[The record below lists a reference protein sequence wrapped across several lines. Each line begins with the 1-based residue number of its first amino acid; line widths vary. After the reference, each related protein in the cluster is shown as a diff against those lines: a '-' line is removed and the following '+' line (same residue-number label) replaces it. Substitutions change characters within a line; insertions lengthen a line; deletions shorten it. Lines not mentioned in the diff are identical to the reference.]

1 MIPFIQ
7 NIKINKKIIN
17 LMIIFSSLFI
27 LIVFKAKNTEITVD
41 EAYSFLNYSYVG
53 DYLNIGIA
61 NNHILNSYLIYLF
74 QNIGYSELI
83 LRLPNVLFGLIY
95 LLVVFQISKRT
106 KNYIFSSALL
116 LLNPYL
122 IDFFSIARG
131 YGISTSLIFLA
142 LYLYASFKEN
152 SLIWPIILLSISTLS
167 YHVSVV
173 YLITFWFFN
182 LKEIFTNEKKI
193 LAFFINVMVVA
204 TSVVNIYILFLVTAI
219 DKPLYGVVD
228 TTIVNVISQSF
239 GLHGLYMNENLL
251 FKLFLSTLFLLPIL
265 SFNKFEKNIKR
276 ILLIS
281 YSSLVLIYLIPYI
294 IDKPFP
300 LLRTVLPFLPPIL
313 FLVVETSKIYFN
325 NFSFKYI
332 NLISTIGVVVLLSN
346 FVNNIETRKTI
357 DWKDGNPKEEILEIN
372 ECGYVVP
379 FYALDSVGQYYRLLD
394 KRIISTEC

>member
-182 LKEIFTNEKKI
+182 LKEIFTNEKKL

>member
-1 MIPFIQ
+1 
-7 NIKINKKIIN
+7 
-17 LMIIFSSLFI
+17 MIIFSSLFI

-182 LKEIFTNEKKI
+182 LKEIFTNEKKL

>member
-17 LMIIFSSLFI
+17 LMIILSSLFI

-265 SFNKFEKNIKR
+265 SFNKFEKNTKR

-281 YSSLVLIYLIPYI
+281 YSSLFSIYLIPYI

-325 NFSFKYI
+325 NFRFKYI
-332 NLISTIGVVVLLSN
+332 NLISTICVVVLLSN

-357 DWKDGNPKEEILEIN
+357 DWTDGDPKEEILEIN
-372 ECGYVVP
+372 ECGYVIP

>member
-1 MIPFIQ
+1 VIPFFQ
-7 NIKINKKIIN
+7 KIKINKKIIN
-17 LMIIFSSLFI
+17 LMIIFCSLFI
-27 LIVFKAKNTEITVD
+27 LIIFKAKNTEITVD

-61 NNHILNSYLIYLF
+61 NNHILNSYLMYLF

-83 LRLPNVLFGLIY
+83 LRLPNILFGLIY

-116 LLNPYL
+116 FLNPYL

-142 LYLYASFKEN
+142 LYLYTSSKEY

-173 YLITFWFFN
+173 YLIIFWFVN

-193 LAFFINVMVVA
+193 LTFFINVIVVA
-204 TSVVNIYILFLVTAI
+204 TSVVNIYILFIVTSI
-219 DKPLYGVVD
+219 GKPLYGVVD
-228 TTIVNVISQSF
+228 PPILSILSGFF
-239 GLHGLYMNENLL
+239 GLHGLYMNKSML
-251 FKLFLSTLFLLPIL
+251 FKLFLSILFLLPIL
-265 SFNKFEKNIKR
+265 SFNKFEKNTKK

-281 YSSLVLIYLIPYI
+281 YSSLFSIYLIPYI
-294 IDKPFP
+294 LDKPIP

-313 FLVVETSKIYFN
+313 FLVVEMSKIYFKN
-325 NFSFKYI
+325 LSFKYT
-332 NLISTIGVVVLLSN
+332 NLISTITILALLSN
-346 FVNNIETRKTI
+346 FVNNIELRKTI
-357 DWKDGNPKEEILEIN
+357 DWKDGVPSKEILAIN

-379 FYALDSVGQYYRLLD
+379 FYDLDSVGQYYRLLD
-394 KRIISTEC
+394 KRTINTEC

>member
-1 MIPFIQ
+1 
-7 NIKINKKIIN
+7 
-17 LMIIFSSLFI
+17 MIIFCSLFI
-27 LIVFKAKNTEITVD
+27 LIIFKAKNTEITVD

-53 DYLNIGIA
+53 NYLNIGIA
-61 NNHILNSYLIYLF
+61 NNHILNSYLMYLF

-83 LRLPNVLFGLIY
+83 LRLPNILFGLIY

-116 LLNPYL
+116 FLNPYL

-142 LYLYASFKEN
+142 LYLYTSSKEY

-173 YLITFWFFN
+173 YLIIFWFVN

-193 LAFFINVMVVA
+193 LTFFINVIVVA
-204 TSVVNIYILFLVTAI
+204 TSVVNIYILFIVTSI
-219 DKPLYGVVD
+219 GKPLYGVAD
-228 TTIVNVISQSF
+228 PPILSILSGFF
-239 GLHGLYMNENLL
+239 GLHGLYMNKSIL
-251 FKLFLSTLFLLPIL
+251 FKLFLSILFLLPIL
-265 SFNKFEKNIKR
+265 SFNKFEKNTKK

-281 YSSLVLIYLIPYI
+281 YSSLFSIYLIPYI
-294 IDKPFP
+294 LDKPIP

-313 FLVVETSKIYFN
+313 FLVVEMSKIYFKN
-325 NFSFKYI
+325 LSFKYT
-332 NLISTIGVVVLLSN
+332 NLISTITILALLSN
-346 FVNNIETRKTI
+346 FVNNIELRKTI
-357 DWKDGNPKEEILEIN
+357 DWKDGVPSKEILAIN

-379 FYALDSVGQYYRLLD
+379 FYDLDSVGQYYRLLD
-394 KRIISTEC
+394 KRTINREC

>member
-1 MIPFIQ
+1 
-7 NIKINKKIIN
+7 
-17 LMIIFSSLFI
+17 MIIFCSLFI
-27 LIVFKAKNTEITVD
+27 LIIFKAKNTEITVD

-61 NNHILNSYLIYLF
+61 NNHILNSYLMYLF

-83 LRLPNVLFGLIY
+83 LRLPNILFGLIY

-116 LLNPYL
+116 FLNPYL

-142 LYLYASFKEN
+142 LYLYTSSKEY

-173 YLITFWFFN
+173 YLIIFWFVN

-193 LAFFINVMVVA
+193 LTFFINVIVVA
-204 TSVVNIYILFLVTAI
+204 TSVVNIYILFIVTSI
-219 DKPLYGVVD
+219 GKPLYGVVD
-228 TTIVNVISQSF
+228 PPILSILSGFF
-239 GLHGLYMNENLL
+239 GLHGLYMNKSML
-251 FKLFLSTLFLLPIL
+251 FKLFLSILFLLPIL
-265 SFNKFEKNIKR
+265 SFNKFEKNTKK

-281 YSSLVLIYLIPYI
+281 YSSLFSIYLIPYI
-294 IDKPFP
+294 LDKPIP

-313 FLVVETSKIYFN
+313 FLVVEMSKIYFKN
-325 NFSFKYI
+325 LSFKYT
-332 NLISTIGVVVLLSN
+332 NLISTITILALLSN
-346 FVNNIETRKTI
+346 FVNNIELRKTI
-357 DWKDGNPKEEILEIN
+357 DWKDGVPSKEILAIN

-379 FYALDSVGQYYRLLD
+379 FYDLDSVGQYYRLLD
-394 KRIISTEC
+394 KRTINTEC